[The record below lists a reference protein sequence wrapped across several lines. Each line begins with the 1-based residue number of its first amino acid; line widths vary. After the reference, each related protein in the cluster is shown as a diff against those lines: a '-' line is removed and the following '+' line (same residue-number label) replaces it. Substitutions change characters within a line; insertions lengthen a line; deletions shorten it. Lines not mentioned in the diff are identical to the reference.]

1 MFEGSP
7 IEIGMAS
14 IAISLAMAILSVCY
28 AALGLWLRRPSFQ
41 AVSRRALYVNVP
53 LVVLAF
59 AVLVHAFI
67 TKDFSVAYVA
77 QNSNSRLPFIYRATA
92 TWGAHEGSLLLWLL
106 YLVAFSAL
114 AARLHRDT
122 HPLSS
127 PWITMTLGSIQTGLI
142 AFILF
147 LSSPFTEIIP
157 ALPEGRDLN
166 PLLQD
171 PGLIFHPPL
180 LYLGYVGFSVPFA
193 FAIAA
198 LARGTVTAEWTT
210 ATRRWTLFSWAAL
223 TSGIMLGG
231 YWSYYELGW
240 GGYWAWD
247 PVENASLMPWL
258 TATAFLHS
266 VMAQERREFH
276 RVWNLFLILAT
287 FSLSLSG
294 TFLVRSGILTSVH
307 AFAVDPD
314 RGVYI
319 LAFLAITLVVG
330 FGLLVWRAG
339 SLGKPRDTALSAV
352 SRESVLLYNNMLFV
366 VALFTVFF
374 GTMLSLFAEFL
385 FDIQLSVSAPY
396 FNKVMVP
403 IMLCTVLLMGVGP
416 VVPWR
421 RASASLLRRKFRI
434 PLILAAAV
442 AVAMLAA
449 GRWVAAASC
458 AAVAFAATAII
469 LDIQGEA
476 RSRARASRGS
486 MFAALSSLVAT
497 NRRRYGGLTVHL
509 GILVIAL
516 GLVGSGLF
524 KEEHTLILE
533 EGDRFEV
540 GGYIAEYVSK
550 EELAGPNYS
559 ARRLNFDITPRR
571 GAGRAHAHGKAGLSP
586 RGDGDNRSRHSVD
599 ISGRPIPQL
608 RRGVF
613 RRAGLR
619 PGVPEPPR
627 VMDLGRMAHRSP
639 RFRDFPVETAPANL
653 RPGSVQPGSLRL
665 RVGPACPGTHGRS
678 WPSLGR

>member
-1 MFEGSP
+1 MFEGTP

-14 IAISLAMAILSVCY
+14 TAIALVMAILSAAF
-28 AALGLWLRRPSFQ
+28 AALGVWLRRPSFQ

-59 AVLVHAFI
+59 AVLVYAFI
-67 TKDFSVAYVA
+67 AKDFSVAYVA
-77 QNSNSRLPFIYRATA
+77 QNSNSRLPLLYRATA

-106 YLVAFSAL
+106 YLVVFSAL

-122 HPLSS
+122 HPLSG
-127 PWITMTLGSIQTGLI
+127 PWITMTLGAIQTGLI

-147 LSSPFTEIIP
+147 LSSPFTEVHP

-198 LARGTVTAEWTT
+198 LARGVITSEWIA

-247 PVENASLMPWL
+247 PVENASFMPWL

-319 LAFLAITLVVG
+319 LGFLAVTLAAS

-339 SLGKPRDTALSAV
+339 SLGKPRDRALSAV

-385 FDIQLSVSAPY
+385 FGIQLSVSAPY
-396 FNKVMVP
+396 FNRVMVP
-403 IMLCTVLLMGVGP
+403 IMLCAVLLMGIGP
-416 VVPWR
+416 VIPWR
-421 RASASLLRRKFRI
+421 RASASLLRRKFRL
-434 PLILAAAV
+434 PAVLAAVSAI
-442 AVAMLAA
+442 AMLATE
-449 GRWVAAASC
+449 RWIAAASL
-458 AAVAFAATAII
+458 AVVAFAASSII
-469 LDIQGEA
+469 LDIYGEA
-476 RSRARASRGS
+476 RTRARIAAAPLP
-486 MFAALSSLVAT
+486 AALFGLVSA

-533 EGDRFEV
+533 AGDRFEV
-540 GGYIAEYVSK
+540 GGYVGEYLGK
-550 EELAGPNYS
+550 EDVAGPNYT
-559 ARRLNFDITPRR
+559 ARRVNFSITRNGRQIAQMHSEKRDFPRGEMVTTEAGIRSTFLEDLYLSFEGEFSDGRVSVRAYRNPLVSWIWIGWLIVVLGSAVSLTTPRR
-571 GAGRAHAHGKAGLSP
+571 RHPALAAPNRAVSA
-586 RGDGDNRSRHSVD
+586 
-599 ISGRPIPQL
+599 
-608 RRGVF
+608 
-613 RRAGLR
+613 
-619 PGVPEPPR
+619 
-627 VMDLGRMAHRSP
+627 
-639 RFRDFPVETAPANL
+639 
-653 RPGSVQPGSLRL
+653 
-665 RVGPACPGTHGRS
+665 
-678 WPSLGR
+678 